1 VQGREEVHVAFQFEN
16 YKGIDNLEDRA

>member
-1 VQGREEVHVAFQFEN
+1 VCIAFQLEN

>member
-1 VQGREEVHVAFQFEN
+1 VQGREEVHIAFQLEN